1 MYTAIID
8 LSTIIF
14 NNYRFFANIYHYY
27 YLTTLYTVCY
37 LDGMKY
43 VNIRGLDDKTHQFI
57 QIAARTA
64 NKTTKDFYMDAAV
77 KEAEAVLGESLDKF
91 RHKTS

>member
-1 MYTAIID
+1 MTNGRYI
-8 LSTIIF
+8 
-14 NNYRFFANIYHYY
+14 NNY
-27 YLTTLYTVCY
+27 YLLLLDTLYTVCY
-37 LDGMKY
+37 HDSMKY

-91 RHKTS
+91 KHRTS